1 MYILLKI
8 ANLFSY
14 IMFMRQ
20 LLLCSVMK
28 VARYSV
34 AVDPNDMRCWKKKK
48 DEQVVTAKVVL

>member
-1 MYILLKI
+1 MYVLLKI

-20 LLLCSVMK
+20 LLLCRVMK

-34 AVDPNDMRCWKKKK
+34 AVDPNDMRCWEKKN
-48 DEQVVTAKVVL
+48 EQVVTAKVVL